1 MSVAQH
7 CYHKSQSPETQ
18 GSLFI
23 VSLYK
28 IKEQVTYVEHSG
40 TEYTLPIKKWQNGGI
55 MRKYWAKARQKPTE
69 QAPSLVVPC
78 LMAKGLEGSVLPAS
92 LSVTLPGS
100 GSVISINLGFQHN
113 ELYFHR
119 CTLQPL
125 RDSPVICLG
134 STALLNHN
142 TSTGTSLVT
151 PEPELRCCRFQVRLP
166 TWGCLSHICSSV
178 GLSCSLGGES

>member
-23 VSLYK
+23 VNLYK
-28 IKEQVTYVEHSG
+28 IKEQVTHIEHSG

-55 MRKYWAKARQKPTE
+55 VRKYWAKARQKPTE

-92 LSVTLPGS
+92 LSATLAVSYTPWQRICPFHQPG
-100 GSVISINLGFQHN
+100 ISAQ
-113 ELYFHR
+113 
-119 CTLQPL
+119 
-125 RDSPVICLG
+125 
-134 STALLNHN
+134 
-142 TSTGTSLVT
+142 
-151 PEPELRCCRFQVRLP
+151 
-166 TWGCLSHICSSV
+166 
-178 GLSCSLGGES
+178 